1 MSPPVPVEVVV
12 GDAITQT
19 PGPHRCCR
27 QFPWEPGGGSGWG
40 AALLPLSSSSSLS
53 SSASL
58 LPADVGYGEVRA
70 LVGKGLNVFISQ

>member
-1 MSPPVPVEVVV
+1 MLQTVPM
-12 GDAITQT
+12 GTRWWQ
-19 PGPHRCCR
+19 
-27 QFPWEPGGGSGWG
+27 WLG